1 MSPDPLLA
9 VRGLRK
15 RMRRAGSL
23 RSASEDVEVLRGV
36 DLDVEEGGIQAVV
49 GASGAGKTT
58 LAFAA
63 LGLLRPDAGTVL
75 FEGRDLGV
83 LPASALRAL
92 RPRLQA
98 VFQDPWGSLTPH
110 RSLRALLVE
119 PLEVHGIARGREAE
133 ARAARAL
140 DEVGLDRAL
149 LAVKPGSLS
158 GGQRQRAALAR
169 ALALEP
175 RLLVC
180 DEPTGAL
187 DLSEQARILAL
198 LARRRAE
205 RGLACLF
212 VTHDLAVARQIADR
226 VAVMDEGRI
235 VEEGPTSAVLEVPR
249 HPATRAL
256 LAGGWRGVG
265 GGRP

>member
-1 MSPDPLLA
+1 VSPDPLLA

-158 GGQRQRAALAR
+158 GGAGAGWSATSPPARSTSRSRPGSSPCWRAGGRSAAWPASSSPTTSPSR
-169 ALALEP
+169 G
-175 RLLVC
+175 RS
-180 DEPTGAL
+180 PTGW
-187 DLSEQARILAL
+187 
-198 LARRRAE
+198 
-205 RGLACLF
+205 
-212 VTHDLAVARQIADR
+212 
-226 VAVMDEGRI
+226 
-235 VEEGPTSAVLEVPR
+235 P
-249 HPATRAL
+249 
-256 LAGGWRGVG
+256 
-265 GGRP
+265 